1 MESIDRLLAEL
12 KAEYQAS
19 QKQAD
24 ELKSQPLVQAQAPL
38 KPAAVQSNPTF
49 KTLDIDL
56 YAGALDKDLAQIK
69 AEYEAQNK
77 AQAVASLEPL
87 KAEYKAQNKV
97 PEVASLEPQPAEKVA
112 ASQLDVE
119 THRQKVRQAQV
130 WLKKL
135 DKNSDEGYW
144 FDQFAFKYSSRIDA
158 AIDYLQ
164 AVNEFD

>member
-24 ELKSQPLVQAQAPL
+24 DLKSQPLVQAQAPL
-38 KPAAVQSNPTF
+38 KPAVPSNPTF

-77 AQAVASLEPL
+77 AQEVASLEPL

-97 PEVASLEPQPAEKVA
+97 QEEVASLEPQPAEKVA
-112 ASQLDVE
+112 APQLDVE